1 MECYYHPDRESTNT
15 CAICGKSIC
24 KECGLEIAGK
34 TYCKDC
40 LEQIVGLGI
49 ENKPSEPENVQDP
62 IASQTARLERQ
73 QPNEGDI
80 YQTQRASEA
89 PQPQREIRPTQ
100 ESRPLRDDSPYNI
113 TDNMNYRGGYEQSP
127 YETEQIIPERMEQ
140 PQVEP
145 QITQNEQISQIPQ
158 VEPQITQNEQISQ
171 MPPVEPQSQEFLS
184 SDYQLRPEATNP
196 RADLE
201 NKYEKYLNDLYY
213 DEEDLPLGEQLAKDE
228 AQYGS
233 LTRKEYP
240 TREEPSQDQ
249 FINQV
254 PRNETPEQMEARI
267 RAEILAEKNGVKLND
282 GNIHNLNYQDQKE
295 PMNAVDILLTIV
307 LIIVILIVIY
317 YIVYVLVLSAAY
329 PTFMDALYGLTN
341 PQNVINNI
349 LNPPQY

>member
-1 MECYYHPDRESTNT
+1 MACYYHPDRESTEI
-15 CAICGKSIC
+15 CAICGKAIC

-40 LEQIVGLGI
+40 LEQIVGIGI
-49 ENKPSEPENVQDP
+49 ENKPSEQKVIQDP
-62 IASQTARLERQ
+62 IASEPARLERQ
-73 QPNEGDI
+73 QTNEENI
-80 YQTQRASEA
+80 YQTQRTPEV
-89 PQPQREIRPTQ
+89 PQPQSEIRPTQ

-127 YETEQIIPERMEQ
+127 YEPEPVISERIEQ
-140 PQVEP
+140 PPVQDP
-145 QITQNEQISQIPQ
+145 QFR
-158 VEPQITQNEQISQ
+158 QNEQISQ
-171 MPPVEPQSQEFLS
+171 MPPVEPQPQEMRY

-201 NKYEKYLNDLYY
+201 NKYEKYLNDLYF
-213 DEEDLPLGEQLAKDE
+213 DEDDIPLGEQLAKDE

-240 TREEPSQDQ
+240 VRDEPSQDQ
-249 FINQV
+249 FINQT

-267 RAEILAEKNGVKLND
+267 RAQILAEKEGVNLKD
-282 GNIHNLNYQDQKE
+282 GNIHNLNYKNEKE
-295 PMNAVDILLTIV
+295 PMNAVDIILTII

-317 YIVYVLVLSAAY
+317 YLIYVFVLNAAY
-329 PTFMDALYGLTN
+329 PTFMEALYGLTN

>member
-1 MECYYHPDRESTNT
+1 MACYYHPDRESTEI
-15 CAICGKSIC
+15 CAICGKAIC

-40 LEQIVGLGI
+40 LEQIVGIGI
-49 ENKPSEPENVQDP
+49 ENKPSEQKVVQDP
-62 IASQTARLERQ
+62 IASEPVIPERQ
-73 QPNEGDI
+73 QNNEENI
-80 YQTQRASEA
+80 YQTQRTPEV
-89 PQPQREIRPTQ
+89 PQPQSEIRPTQ
-100 ESRPLRDDSPYNI
+100 ESQPLRDDSPYNI

-127 YETEQIIPERMEQ
+127 YEPEPVISERIEQ
-140 PQVEP
+140 PPVQDP
-145 QITQNEQISQIPQ
+145 QFR
-158 VEPQITQNEQISQ
+158 QNEQISQ
-171 MPPVEPQSQEFLS
+171 MPPVEPQEIGY

-201 NKYEKYLNDLYY
+201 NKYERYLNDLYF
-213 DEEDLPLGEQLAKDE
+213 DEDDIPLGEQLAKDE

-240 TREEPSQDQ
+240 IRDEPSQDQ
-249 FINQV
+249 FINQA

-267 RAEILAEKNGVKLND
+267 RAQILAEREGVNLKD
-282 GNIHNLNYQDQKE
+282 GNIHNLNYKNEKE
-295 PMNAVDILLTIV
+295 PMNAVDIILTIV

-317 YIVYVLVLSAAY
+317 YLIYVFVLNAAY
-329 PTFMDALYGLTN
+329 PTFMEALYGLTN